1 MIAFLLFLSVDCGL
15 GLSPFLAAF
24 GEEKVYHFHQFDETV
39 KGEVDCFLDHLLQ
52 VCQDRFNDLS
62 RFF

>member
-1 MIAFLLFLSVDCGL
+1 MIAFLLFLSVDCGF

-24 GEEKVYHFHQFDETV
+24 GEEKVYDFHQFDETV
-39 KGEVDCFLDHLLQ
+39 KGEVDSLLDHLLH
-52 VCQDRFNDLS
+52 VGQDSFNDLS